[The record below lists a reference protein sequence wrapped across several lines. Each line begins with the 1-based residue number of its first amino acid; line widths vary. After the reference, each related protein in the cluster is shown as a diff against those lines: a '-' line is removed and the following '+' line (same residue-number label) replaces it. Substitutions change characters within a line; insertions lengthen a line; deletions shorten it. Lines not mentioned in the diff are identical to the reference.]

1 MQYYFLFDLTSS
13 SRVVLGVI
21 AAISK
26 EFAVVG
32 DVFVAPR
39 NTLSTRS
46 DHHIRPHARVVEDIE
61 RRHA

>member
-13 SRVVLGVI
+13 SRVVLGII

-32 DVFVAPR
+32 DVFSRA
-39 NTLSTRS
+39 
-46 DHHIRPHARVVEDIE
+46 A
-61 RRHA
+61 